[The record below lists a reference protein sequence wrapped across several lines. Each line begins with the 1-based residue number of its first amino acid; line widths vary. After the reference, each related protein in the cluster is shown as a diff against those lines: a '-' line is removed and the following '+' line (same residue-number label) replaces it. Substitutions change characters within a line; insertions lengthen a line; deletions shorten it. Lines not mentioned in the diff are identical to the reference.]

1 MLETVFTWLFVP
13 VTFTP
18 FELVVYAL
26 ALIAAVWMV
35 AMGHTLWRCADM
47 RLKPQYEDA
56 KRELASA
63 VDALRDLV
71 AAYQLLLKLTAN
83 EPDNVKNWPDHVSP
97 PASVVIFGPRG
108 RVTTTTLGPFL
119 RARGVLRRHTQPAS
133 TREQK
138 PQASRARSARA

>member
-18 FELVVYAL
+18 FQLVVYAL

-56 KRELASA
+56 KRELAGA

-71 AAYQLLLKLTAN
+71 SAYQLLLKLTEN
-83 EPDNVKNWPDHVSP
+83 EPDDVKGWPDQLRA
-97 PASVVIFGPRG
+97 PATVVITSRRG
-108 RVTTTTLGPFL
+108 RGTTTSLGPLL
-119 RARGVLRRHTQPAS
+119 RARGVLRRHTAPAAN
-133 TREQK
+133 REQK